1 MEYTET
7 FNYLKSLYNPEMNE
21 IQIPDTEIKICN
33 TGFRSDLPLNEF
45 INESDKHIHENR
57 SFVYPVFSPRRAGCG
72 KVIFLFHGLNE
83 RSWLKYLPWAYNLA
97 DLTDSYVV
105 LFPISFHINRSPAS
119 WKDPRAMLPLLKDRN
134 SAVGEID
141 MSSFANI
148 ALSNRLT
155 EDPMRFFKSG
165 YQTVGDIIKLASD
178 ICDGRHPIIPKT
190 RNINIFAYS
199 IGAFL
204 AEILMIGNPGNLFT
218 DSRLFIFSGG
228 SVFSNMKGASKLIMD
243 RRAFDKVYN
252 YYLNDFEKT
261 ITGKN
266 PLVDFLRSSPLGL
279 AFRSMIDLGR
289 LKTFRENMLKKLRE
303 QISTISLSK
312 DSIIP
317 AGGVVATLG
326 KYSDKKN
333 IRVWDFPFSYSHEN
347 PFPVFSSS
355 LSGKVDYWFERVFSE
370 AALFLV

>member
-7 FNYLKSLYNPEMNE
+7 FNKFKSLYNPEKNE
-21 IQIPDTEIKICN
+21 IQIPDTEIKIYN

-45 INESDKHIHENR
+45 TNESDKLIHENR
-57 SFVYPVFSPRRAGCG
+57 SFLYPVFAPRRRESE

-105 LFPISFHINRSPAS
+105 LFPISFHINRSPAA
-119 WKDPRAMLPLLKDRN
+119 WKDPRAMIPLLNDRN
-134 SAVGEID
+134 SSVGETE

-155 EDPMRFFKSG
+155 EDPLRFFKSG

-204 AEILMIGNPGNLFT
+204 AEIMMIGNPGNIFS

-243 RRAFDKVYN
+243 KRAFDRVYN
-252 YYLNDFEKT
+252 YYLNDFEET
-261 ITGKN
+261 ITGKSL
-266 PLVDFLRSSPLGL
+266 LVDFLRSSHLGL

-289 LKTFRENMLKKLRE
+289 FKTFRENMLKKLRE

-312 DSIIP
+312 DTIIP
-317 AGGVVATLG
+317 SPGVVATLG

-333 IRVWDFPFSYSHEN
+333 LRVWDFPFSYSHEN
-347 PFPVFSSS
+347 PFPVLNSP
-355 LSGKVDYWFERVFSE
+355 LSGAIDYWFERVFSE
-370 AALFLV
+370 AALFLA

>member
-1 MEYTET
+1 MDYTET
-7 FNYLKSLYNPEMNE
+7 YNKFKSLYNPEKNE
-21 IQIPDTEIKICN
+21 IQIPDSEIRIYN
-33 TGFRSDLPLNEF
+33 TGFRSDLPLNDF
-45 INESDKHIHENR
+45 MNESDKLIPENR
-57 SFVYPVFSPRRAGCG
+57 SFLYPVFAPGRPGSD

-83 RSWLKYLPWAYNLA
+83 RSWLKYLPWAHNLA
-97 DLTDSYVV
+97 ELTDSYVV
-105 LFPISFHINRSPAS
+105 LFPISFHINRSPAA
-119 WKDPRAMLPLLKDRN
+119 WKDPRAMIPLLKDRN
-134 SAVGEID
+134 SSVGEID

-165 YQTVGDIIKLASD
+165 YQTVEDIIKLASD
-178 ICDGRHPIIPKT
+178 ICDGRHPVIPRT

-204 AEILMIGNPGNLFT
+204 AEIMMMGNPGNLFS

-243 RRAFDKVYN
+243 RRAFDRVYN

-266 PLVDFLRSSPLGL
+266 PLVDFLCSSPLGM

-289 LKTFRENMLKKLRE
+289 FKTFRENMFKKLRE
-303 QISTISLSK
+303 QIHTISLSK
-312 DSIIP
+312 DAIIP
-317 AGGVVATLG
+317 SRGVVSTLG
-326 KYSDKKN
+326 NFSDNTNLK
-333 IRVWDFPFSYSHEN
+333 VWDFPFSYSHEN
-347 PFPVFSSS
+347 PFPVFNAP
-355 LSGKVDYWFERVFSE
+355 LSGMVDYCFERVFSE
-370 AALFLV
+370 AALFLA